1 LIRITSPT
9 KSTSSTSSGTSN
21 DGPKSSEMR
30 GPTELVA
37 WCEFLISK
45 FKHQPTPFCAN
56 HFWRWRFT
64 CFKTFSC
71 MQSAKRDLYT
81 DDRDLTGQLLR
92 HVEKCSGYIFLF
104 LFIYALIW
112 MFLHCWAAH
121 NKFQAMI
128 FTIDNNRDTFNSL
141 ENGNIIHFAW
151 ITRNVFH
158 EGPRLWSD
166 EHTSALSV

>member
-1 LIRITSPT
+1 
-9 KSTSSTSSGTSN
+9 
-21 DGPKSSEMR
+21 MR

-45 FKHQPTPFCAN
+45 LKHQPTPFCAN

-112 MFLHCWAAH
+112 MFLHSWAAH

-151 ITRNVFH
+151 LQKCFSYTWRSKIMKWWAYFCTVRIETIMLKPVIR
-158 EGPRLWSD
+158 E
-166 EHTSALSV
+166 